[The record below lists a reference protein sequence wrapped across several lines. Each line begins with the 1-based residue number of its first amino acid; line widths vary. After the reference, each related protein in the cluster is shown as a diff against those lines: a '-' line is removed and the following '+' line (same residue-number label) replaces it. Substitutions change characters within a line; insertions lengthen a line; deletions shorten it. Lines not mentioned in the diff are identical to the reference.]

1 MLRGCAEPA
10 VIHGLVEQWP
20 AFSLWAGRA
29 GLQRLS
35 SLAGHVAVEVIH
47 GTSNGDYYGDIL
59 GHERSVYSFTR
70 FLDCVGDAAQNN
82 LQQGSKDEADRCA
95 PYLAQAE
102 MFSSSA
108 SAGLYPKAVFG
119 ESPNHSC
126 VNFRQ
131 PDSIRF
137 PKHASVASLAVAVI
151 LQAGD
156 ALFIPE
162 GWWHQVTSVAGTS
175 AVNFWWQSKASAAI
189 GGANDS
195 FYLRHVMGSMIA
207 TEKTRRLDALF
218 WKSAEQQ
225 QRWN

>member
-1 MLRGCAEPA
+1 MGTATELPCLSARDLGSYILRGCAEPA
-10 VIHGLVEQWP
+10 VIHGLVEPWP

-102 MFSSSA
+102 MFSSSGPQRARAPLAPLLEDIILPSALTGDIVSSINLWMSAGPTASSTHYDPYHNLLCVITGRKAVTLYSPAA
-108 SAGLYPKAVFG
+108 SAGLYPKVCAP
-119 ESPNHSC
+119 SP
-126 VNFRQ
+126 
-131 PDSIRF
+131 
-137 PKHASVASLAVAVI
+137 
-151 LQAGD
+151 
-156 ALFIPE
+156 
-162 GWWHQVTSVAGTS
+162 
-175 AVNFWWQSKASAAI
+175 
-189 GGANDS
+189 
-195 FYLRHVMGSMIA
+195 
-207 TEKTRRLDALF
+207 RLMSHLH
-218 WKSAEQQ
+218 
-225 QRWN
+225 